1 MKIGID
7 LGGSKIEGLL
17 LSDKGQK
24 LTRQRLATPFGDYNG
39 TIDAIT
45 ELITNLTK
53 DHDVPSDLPVGVGI
67 PGTISRKTGLVKNAN
82 SNCLIGR
89 PLDKD
94 LEKRLQRQ
102 VRLGNDADCFTLSE
116 ATDGAGRASHVV
128 FGVIL
133 GTGVGGGISIG
144 GYPWIGPNAIS
155 GEWGHNP
162 LPWPLSPT
170 DNYDMSDEYPG
181 RVCYCGKNGC
191 IETFLSGPGLA
202 TDHEIINRISLEP
215 PAIVAAAS
223 AGDLRAKATLQ
234 RYIDRL
240 ARAPTSVINILDPD
254 VIVLGGGL
262 SNITS
267 LYNTVPAL
275 WQNWIFSDHCNTR
288 LLKTIMVIQ
297 VASEVQ
303 PGCGLNRTAF

>member
-1 MKIGID
+1 M
-7 LGGSKIEGLL
+7 
-17 LSDKGQK
+17 
-24 LTRQRLATPFGDYNG
+24 
-39 TIDAIT
+39 
-45 ELITNLTK
+45 
-53 DHDVPSDLPVGVGI
+53 
-67 PGTISRKTGLVKNAN
+67 
-82 SNCLIGR
+82 IGR

-155 GEWGHNP
+155 GEWGDNP
-162 LPWPLSPT
+162 LHWPLSPA
-170 DNYDMSDEYPG
+170 DNYDMSEEYPG
-181 RVCYCGKNGC
+181 RVCYCWKNGC

-215 PAIVAAAS
+215 PAIIVAAS
-223 AGDLRAKATLQ
+223 TGDLSAKATFQ
-234 RYIDRL
+234 RYTDRL
-240 ARAPTSVINILDPD
+240 ARALSSVINILDPD

-262 SNITS
+262 FNIQVSTTPY
-267 LYNTVPAL
+267 LRYGKIGYFRTIAIPD
-275 WQNWIFSDHCNTR
+275 F
-288 LLKTIMVIQ
+288 LKTIMAIQ
-297 VASEVQ
+297 VASEVR
-303 PGCGLNRTAF
+303 PGCGRNRTAFLKPQAVVTED